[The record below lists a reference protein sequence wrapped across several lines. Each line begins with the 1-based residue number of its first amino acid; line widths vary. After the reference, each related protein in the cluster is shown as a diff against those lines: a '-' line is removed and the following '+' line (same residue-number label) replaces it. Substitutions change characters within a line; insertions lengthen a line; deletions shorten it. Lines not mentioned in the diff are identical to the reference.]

1 MPELIYK
8 KKEVKINASMLSGFS
23 DCEFQWACKSLIDG
37 LPPFPKPIYL
47 VFGGVI
53 SKFQERLY
61 KAGPAEAEG
70 VYKYGIVYLQDV
82 LNGRSIEGKPPVEIR
97 WLTSRQMSGLTSAV
111 VKEKIEEKRNQ
122 YIGKGVLALRALFLE
137 RVAPSPYERVEV
149 EYDIGKHG
157 LTIKNRHT
165 GDEYLITGRVD
176 KIGFLP
182 GNDEYDVFDD
192 KTGEAQREY
201 RRNKIVRDIQMT
213 IYQYALEK
221 VFGRLPRAMYI
232 QPLNLSGAFLKANGE
247 RALEKMRI
255 PVDIRKD
262 PTHYENLT
270 NLASDVSFVIDSIT
284 HPNKYDAGMLKDW
297 EPESYWGKMAEFR
310 QNIEE
315 GRFIPR
321 VGDTWCGNCQ
331 FLDLCRQANSADWE
345 KYEKK
350 VRSVHDGGEI
360 PVPAVA
366 GKKREPEELTLFGL
380 VAKIKSP
387 GKSDK
392 EIKKQM
398 KKSGRFLSPRDI
410 QAQVRKWHA
419 LIPLADGHLCPC
431 RRLGLVPTVLLERF
445 QGIRENKVAI
455 KDVLAGC
462 PYDGCPFR
470 EDNAKPA

>member
-1 MPELIYK
+1 MPELVYK
-8 KKEVKINASMLSGFS
+8 KKDVKINASMLSGFS

-61 KAGPAEAEG
+61 KVGLADAEG
-70 VYKYGIVYLQDV
+70 VCKYGIVYLQDV
-82 LNGRSIEGKPPVEIR
+82 LNGKSVEGKPPVEIR
-97 WLTSRQMSGLTSAV
+97 WLTDRQKEVSTPAQI
-111 VKEKIEEKRNQ
+111 KEKIDERREQ

-137 RVAPSPYERVEV
+137 RIAPSPYTGVEV

-157 LTIKNRHT
+157 LTMTNRHT
-165 GDEYLITGRVD
+165 GMEYPITGRVD
-176 KIGFLP
+176 KISFLP
-182 GNDEYDVFDD
+182 GDEYDVFDD

-201 RRNKIVRDIQMT
+201 RRNKVVRDIQMT

-221 VFGRLPRAMYI
+221 IFGRLPRAMYI
-232 QPLNLSGAFLKANGE
+232 QPLNPSGAFLKMHGSKT
-247 RALEKMRI
+247 LEKMRI

-262 PTHYENLT
+262 PAHYENLV
-270 NLASDVSFVIDSIT
+270 NLASDVSFVIDSVT
-284 HPNKYDAGMLKDW
+284 HPNKYDPGILKDW
-297 EPESYWGKMAEFR
+297 EPESYWGKMAEFK

-321 VGDTWCGNCQ
+321 VGETWCASCQ
-331 FLDLCRQANSADWE
+331 FLDYCRQVNSADWE
-345 KYEKK
+345 KYEKA
-350 VRSVHDGGEI
+350 VRPAHDGGEI

-366 GKKREPEELTLFGL
+366 TKKEEPEELTLLFGAVQKPKLL
-380 VAKIKSP
+380 V
-387 GKSDK
+387 SDK

-398 KKSGRFLSPRDI
+398 KKSGQFFSPREI

-419 LIPLADGHLCPC
+419 LIPLVDGHLCPC
-431 RRLGLVPTVLLERF
+431 RRLGLVPTVFLERF
-445 QGIRENKVAI
+445 QDIKENRSTI

-462 PYDGCPFR
+462 SHDGCPFR
-470 EDNAKPA
+470 KKC